1 MVNINLGPNDLGAPV
16 LQGRDGLEIC
26 RIEKITDCKH
36 LNLFSIQ
43 YRDRAKNMKN
53 WVFASRSFLPNPLDR
68 AKGHVDAVVVVPLHK
83 QTCSLVI
90 IKEFRVPLGGHQ
102 YGFPAGLVD
111 PGETIVQA
119 GARELF
125 EETGLTLTRVLK
137 SSPPIYSSSGM
148 TDETVSLLF
157 VECDGEPGNG
167 FNTMSEEIEIIL
179 LSREGVG
186 KLLLR
191 PGLKFDVKS
200 WMVLSNFADYGII
213 G

>member
-1 MVNINLGPNDLGAPV
+1 
-16 LQGRDGLEIC
+16 LEIC
-26 RIEKITDCKH
+26 KIEKITDCKH

-43 YRDRAKNMKN
+43 YKDRAKNMKN
-53 WVFASRSFLPNPLDR
+53 WVFASRSLLPNPLDQET
-68 AKGHVDAVVVVPLHK
+68 GHVDAVVVVPLHK
-83 QTCSLVI
+83 QTGSLVI

-119 GARELF
+119 GTRELL
-125 EETGLTLTRVLK
+125 EETGLSLTRVLK

-148 TDETVSLLF
+148 TDEAIRLLF
-157 VECDGEPGNG
+157 VECDGEPGNE
-167 FNTMSEEIEIIL
+167 FNTMSEEIEIL
-179 LSREGVG
+179 MLSREAVG
-186 KLLLR
+186 KLLLK

-200 WMVLSNFADYGII
+200 WMVLSYFADCGII